1 MLSEIRVLLLAL
13 AAAALPAQAADYVQ
27 AEGSTLEF
35 SSSYDGEAFSGR
47 FGGFDTR
54 LSFDPA
60 RLQDARLEVSIRMPG
75 TDTGN
80 ADRDDTLAGGDFFAV
95 AEFAE
100 ARYRAITFRALG
112 GNRYAA
118 DGELSLRGVNKPVT
132 LEFTWTP
139 GAMPVLAGEATVRR
153 LDFGVGAGDW
163 ADTEALP
170 DDVAI
175 RTRVILKPAP

>member
-1 MLSEIRVLLLAL
+1 MLSEMRFLLLAL
-13 AAAALPAQAADYVQ
+13 AAAALPAQGADYVQ

-35 SSSYDGEAFSGR
+35 TSSYDGEAFSGT

-60 RLQDARLEVSIRMPG
+60 KPQQGRLEVSIDLAG

-95 AEFAE
+95 SQHAR
-100 ARYRAITFRALG
+100 ARYVATTFRALG
-112 GNRYAA
+112 GNRFAA
-118 DGELSLRGVNKPVT
+118 DGELSLRGVSKPVT

-139 GAMPVLAGEATVRR
+139 GAMPVLAGQATVRR
-153 LDFGVGAGDW
+153 LDFGVGTGDW
-163 ADTEALP
+163 ADTDVLP
-170 DDVAI
+170 DAVAV
-175 RTRVILKPAP
+175 RTRVVLKPAP

>member
-1 MLSEIRVLLLAL
+1 MLPEIRLLLLAV
-13 AAAALPAQAADYVQ
+13 AAAALPAQGADYVQ

-35 SSSYDGEAFSGR
+35 TSSYDGEAFSGT

-60 RLQDARLEVSIRMPG
+60 RLPEARLEVAIRLPG

-80 ADRDDTLAGGDFFAV
+80 ADRDDTLAGSDFFAV
-95 AEFAE
+95 SQFAE
-100 ARYRAITFRALG
+100 ARYRATTFRALG

-118 DGELSLRGVNKPVT
+118 DGELSLRGIRKPVT

-153 LDFGVGAGDW
+153 LDFGVGTGDW
-163 ADTEALP
+163 ADTDVLP
-170 DDVAI
+170 DEVAI
-175 RTRVILKPAP
+175 RTRVALKPAP